1 MIWIQG
7 VDEIPLS
14 LSTINKKGLS
24 SVTIKNVGEATAAL
38 HMKKV
43 DDVISVRGPYGNSFK
58 LTNGRVLLVGG
69 GIGVAP
75 LLPLLKALPQAGN
88 ELTVIIGA
96 KSRED
101 VFSLKPIQAD
111 ITDRAARLIIT
122 TEDGSYG
129 VKGVATDPV
138 INCLSQQTFD
148 MIYTCGPEPMM
159 RRVFNIAEKTGV
171 EVQACFERIIRCSVG
186 LCGSCSVGE
195 LRVCKEG
202 PVLSSS
208 QMRTVVNEFGVFK
221 RGFNGRKIDL

>member
-14 LSTINKKGLS
+14 LSAINNKGLS
-24 SVTIKNVGEATAAL
+24 SVTVENVGDATAAL

-43 DDVISVRGPYGNSFK
+43 GEVISVRGPYGNPFK
-58 LTNGRVLLVGG
+58 LTTGRVLLVGG

-96 KSRED
+96 KTREH
-101 VFSLKPIQAD
+101 VFSLEQVQSAV
-111 ITDRAARLIIT
+111 TDRGSRLIIT
-122 TEDGSYG
+122 TEDGSHG
-129 VKGVATDPV
+129 IKGMATDPV
-138 INCLSQQTFD
+138 INSFSQQTFD

-159 RRVFNIAEKTGV
+159 RGIFNIAEKDGV

-208 QMRTVVNEFGVFK
+208 QMRSVVNEFGVFK
-221 RGFNGRKIDL
+221 RGFNGRKIDF

>member
-24 SVTIKNVGEATAAL
+24 SVTIENVGEATAAL
-38 HMKKV
+38 HLKKV
-43 DDVISVRGPYGNSFK
+43 GDVISVRGPYGNSFK

-69 GIGVAP
+69 GIGVVP
-75 LLPLLKALPQAGN
+75 LLPLLKVLPQAGN

-101 VFSLKPIQAD
+101 VFSLKQVQSD

-129 VKGVATDPV
+129 LKGVATDPV